1 MSFKSNELNSDGF
14 SSSIPLEV
22 DEVVECLR
30 RRWGVTYD
38 LKLLIKRDRIYLQ
51 MMWGFL
57 EQQSFPMDEETFK
70 ENLNR
75 TLEIIN
81 RAGQSNFVRNWLE
94 NVQAKPRLGRAITLP
109 LPMDQRMDEFVL
121 CDLLLRPLTQF
132 QQKTKKLSMLI
143 KES

>member
-1 MSFKSNELNSDGF
+1 MSFKYDETNSSSF
-14 SSSIPLEV
+14 SSSIPLEAE
-22 DEVVECLR
+22 EVLDCLR

-57 EQQSFPMDEETFK
+57 EQQSFPLDEKTFR

-81 RAGQSNFVRNWLE
+81 RAGQSDFVRNWLK

-121 CDLLLRPLTQF
+121 
-132 QQKTKKLSMLI
+132 
-143 KES
+143 

>member
-1 MSFKSNELNSDGF
+1 MSFKSNKLNNGSF
-14 SSSIPLEV
+14 SSPIPLEV

-38 LKLLIKRDRIYLQ
+38 LKLLIKKDKIYLQ

-57 EQQSFPMDEETFK
+57 EQQSFPLDEETFR

-81 RAGQSNFVRNWLE
+81 RAGQSGFVRNWLE

-121 CDLLLRPLTQF
+121 
-132 QQKTKKLSMLI
+132 
-143 KES
+143 

>member
-1 MSFKSNELNSDGF
+1 MSFKSNELNSEDSF
-14 SSSIPLEV
+14 TSIPLEV
-22 DEVVECLR
+22 DEVVGCLR

-57 EQQSFPMDEETFK
+57 EQQSFPLDEQTFR

-81 RAGQSNFVRNWLE
+81 RGGQSEFVRNWLK
-94 NVQAKPRLGRAITLP
+94 NVQAKPRIGRAITLP

-121 CDLLLRPLTQF
+121 
-132 QQKTKKLSMLI
+132 
-143 KES
+143 

>member
-1 MSFKSNELNSDGF
+1 MSSEFNSSDSGGDY
-14 SSSIPLEV
+14 SSIPLEAE
-22 DEVVECLR
+22 EVMECLR

-38 LKLLIKRDRIYLQ
+38 LRLLIKRDRIYLQ

-57 EQQSFPMDEETFK
+57 EQKSFPMDEESFIDH
-70 ENLNR
+70 LNR

-81 RAGQSNFVRNWLE
+81 RAGQSDFVRNWLE

-121 CDLLLRPLTQF
+121 
-132 QQKTKKLSMLI
+132 
-143 KES
+143 

>member
-1 MSFKSNELNSDGF
+1 MSSQSNESYSDSF

-22 DEVVECLR
+22 DEVVGCLR

-38 LKLLIKRDRIYLQ
+38 LKLLIKKDRIYLQ

-57 EQQSFPMDEETFK
+57 EQQSFPLDEETFR

-81 RAGQSNFVRNWLE
+81 RAGQSGFVRNWLE

-121 CDLLLRPLTQF
+121 
-132 QQKTKKLSMLI
+132 
-143 KES
+143 

>member
-1 MSFKSNELNSDGF
+1 MSFKSNESNSGSF

-22 DEVVECLR
+22 DEVVGCLR

-57 EQQSFPMDEETFK
+57 EQQSFPMDEDAFK
-70 ENLNR
+70 QHLNKI
-75 TLEIIN
+75 LEIIN
-81 RAGQSNFVRNWLE
+81 RGGQSDFVRNWLE

-121 CDLLLRPLTQF
+121 
-132 QQKTKKLSMLI
+132 
-143 KES
+143 

>member
-1 MSFKSNELNSDGF
+1 MSFKSNESNSSSF

-22 DEVVECLR
+22 DEVLGCLR
-30 RRWGVTYD
+30 KRWGVTYD

-57 EQQSFPMDEETFK
+57 EQQSFPLDEDAFR

-75 TLEIIN
+75 ILEIIN
-81 RAGQSNFVRNWLE
+81 RAGQSDFVRHWLE

-109 LPMDQRMDEFVL
+109 LPMDQRMGEFVL
-121 CDLLLRPLTQF
+121 
-132 QQKTKKLSMLI
+132 
-143 KES
+143 

>member
-1 MSFKSNELNSDGF
+1 MSFKSNESNFDSF

-22 DEVVECLR
+22 DEVLVCLR

-57 EQQSFPMDEETFK
+57 EQQSFPMDEETFR

-75 TLEIIN
+75 ILEIIN
-81 RAGQSNFVRNWLE
+81 RAGQSGFVRNWLE

-109 LPMDQRMDEFVL
+109 LPIDQSMDEFVL
-121 CDLLLRPLTQF
+121 
-132 QQKTKKLSMLI
+132 
-143 KES
+143 

>member
-1 MSFKSNELNSDGF
+1 MCLKSNESSSGSF

-57 EQQSFPMDEETFK
+57 EQQSFPLDEESYR
-70 ENLNR
+70 ENMNR
-75 TLEIIN
+75 ILEIIN
-81 RAGQSNFVRNWLE
+81 RSGQSAYVRNWLE
-94 NVQAKPRLGRAITLP
+94 NVQAKPRLGRAITLS
-109 LPMDQRMDEFVL
+109 LPMDRRMSEFVL
-121 CDLLLRPLTQF
+121 
-132 QQKTKKLSMLI
+132 
-143 KES
+143 

>member
-1 MSFKSNELNSDGF
+1 MSFKSDELNSSSF
-14 SSSIPLEV
+14 SASIPLEV
-22 DEVVECLR
+22 EEVVACLR

-57 EQQSFPMDEETFK
+57 EQQSFPLDENTFR

-81 RAGQSNFVRNWLE
+81 RAGQSDFVRNWLE
-94 NVQAKPRLGRAITLP
+94 NIQAKPRLGRAITLP
-109 LPMDQRMDEFVL
+109 LPIDQRMSEFVL
-121 CDLLLRPLTQF
+121 
-132 QQKTKKLSMLI
+132 
-143 KES
+143 

>member
-1 MSFKSNELNSDGF
+1 MSFKSNELNSGSF
-14 SSSIPLEV
+14 SSLIPLEV

-57 EQQSFPMDEETFK
+57 EQQSFPLDEETFRA
-70 ENLNR
+70 NLNR

-81 RAGQSNFVRNWLE
+81 RAGQSDFVRNWLE
-94 NVQAKPRLGRAITLP
+94 NVHAKPRLGRAITLP

-121 CDLLLRPLTQF
+121 
-132 QQKTKKLSMLI
+132 
-143 KES
+143 

>member
-1 MSFKSNELNSDGF
+1 MTFKSNESNFGGF

-22 DEVVECLR
+22 DEVAGCLR

-57 EQQSFPMDEETFK
+57 EQQSFPLDEETYR

-81 RAGQSNFVRNWLE
+81 RSGQADCVRNWLK
-94 NVQAKPRLGRAITLP
+94 NVQAKPRLGRAISLP
-109 LPMDQRMDEFVL
+109 LPIDQRMSEFVL
-121 CDLLLRPLTQF
+121 
-132 QQKTKKLSMLI
+132 
-143 KES
+143 